1 MGKTKFVHRPVLW
14 NSLSFQMLV
23 RGKPVETAMVGMVEA
38 ILGKYLSQ
46 VRALSIY
53 IASSLD
59 GIVPI
64 NPKIFETET

>member
-1 MGKTKFVHRPVLW
+1 
-14 NSLSFQMLV
+14 LV

-53 IASSLD
+53 IATSLD
-59 GIVPI
+59 FIAPFHLLRPWDGRGNALTVFPCLAVGALV
-64 NPKIFETET
+64 